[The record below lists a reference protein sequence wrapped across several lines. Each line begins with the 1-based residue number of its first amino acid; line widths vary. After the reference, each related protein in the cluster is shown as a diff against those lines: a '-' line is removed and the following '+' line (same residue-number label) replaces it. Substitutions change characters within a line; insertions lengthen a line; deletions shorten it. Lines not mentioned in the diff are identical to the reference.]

1 MSMMAELNSF
11 SRWTQGKRVNCA
23 CRVPA
28 EAMQRIV
35 EQIPN
40 RTQTGGWT
48 QILFADACDDAQRRT
63 LEALGVTQEQLQTP
77 DAYAVF
83 ADGERLRVCSAGLR
97 GKIYGLYTI
106 LQQAQANDG
115 LVPGGVSFH
124 VPQCPFRG
132 LKVYLPAPDALDEF
146 YKTVDFLLYYRYNTI
161 IVEVGGAMEYM
172 RHPEINESW
181 LAYCR
186 EMERYP
192 ERADEVQNMFGWL
205 KNSIHFENGGGR
217 WLTQQTVRELVRYC
231 RDRGMEVIPE
241 VPSLSHADYL
251 LNAHPELA
259 ERPYDPFP
267 DVYCPSNPASYALLF
282 DVLDEVI
289 DVFAPDIVQIGHDEC
304 YSLGL
309 CDRCRGKD
317 PAQLYADDITRI
329 HDYLSA
335 RGIRTM
341 LWAEKLLNAVAKDK
355 KAYGG
360 AEYTRACARGTTC
373 HVAATYP
380 AIDRIPKDCIAHN
393 WYWSVMETGDAEFLR
408 RGMEMT
414 FGNWCPM
421 QMPHWQARVDAGAR
435 GGALSHWTTLSEQ
448 TLQYNGVYAGL
459 VFGTYLQW
467 KTDYDESKYAW
478 LLRETAQELFLYKNR
493 ALLRRPHFSI
503 LHCTTAERPWK
514 YVTSAPMLTEQ
525 AVIGRY
531 VIEYRSGRRMEIPL
545 IYGLNIAHPSR
556 SWALHESAHWDWY
569 QIDDTLCGVMMTTL
583 PVLGT
588 DGRTQVRM
596 IAENP
601 YPEDTVAAV
610 RIEKKDGVDGEIFL
624 SAFAVCG
631 GSPQTDQND
640 TRGSGESENPFM

>member
-1 MSMMAELNSF
+1 
-11 SRWTQGKRVNCA
+11 
-23 CRVPA
+23 
-28 EAMQRIV
+28 
-35 EQIPN
+35 
-40 RTQTGGWT
+40 
-48 QILFADACDDAQRRT
+48 
-63 LEALGVTQEQLQTP
+63 
-77 DAYAVF
+77 
-83 ADGERLRVCSAGLR
+83 
-97 GKIYGLYTI
+97 
-106 LQQAQANDG
+106 
-115 LVPGGVSFH
+115 
-124 VPQCPFRG
+124 
-132 LKVYLPAPDALDEF
+132 
-146 YKTVDFLLYYRYNTI
+146 
-161 IVEVGGAMEYM
+161 
-172 RHPEINESW
+172 
-181 LAYCR
+181 
-186 EMERYP
+186 
-192 ERADEVQNMFGWL
+192 
-205 KNSIHFENGGGR
+205 
-217 WLTQQTVRELVRYC
+217 
-231 RDRGMEVIPE
+231 
-241 VPSLSHADYL
+241 
-251 LNAHPELA
+251 
-259 ERPYDPFP
+259 
-267 DVYCPSNPASYALLF
+267 
-282 DVLDEVI
+282 
-289 DVFAPDIVQIGHDEC
+289 
-304 YSLGL
+304 
-309 CDRCRGKD
+309 
-317 PAQLYADDITRI
+317 
-329 HDYLSA
+329 
-335 RGIRTM
+335 
-341 LWAEKLLNAVAKDK
+341 
-355 KAYGG
+355 
-360 AEYTRACARGTTC
+360 
-373 HVAATYP
+373 
-380 AIDRIPKDCIAHN
+380 
-393 WYWSVMETGDAEFLR
+393 METGDAEFLR